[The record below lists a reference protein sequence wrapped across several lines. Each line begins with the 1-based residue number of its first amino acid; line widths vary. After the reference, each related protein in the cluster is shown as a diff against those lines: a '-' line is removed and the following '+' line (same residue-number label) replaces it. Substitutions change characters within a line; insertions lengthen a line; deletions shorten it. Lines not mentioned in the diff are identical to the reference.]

1 MLKLTVTQVAGGFAL
16 ELTNGENIQP
26 PDGVCRRA
34 VATTPRQAGRRAAE
48 LIEAEL
54 TGAKR

>member
-1 MLKLTVTQVAGGFAL
+1 MLKLTVMQVDGGFVL
-16 ELTNGENIQP
+16 ELTNQEHVEP
-26 PDGVCRRA
+26 AAVRRA

-48 LIEAEL
+48 LIEEEL